1 MQVSYGTLF
10 QTCRGTNSQLM
21 LHRAMGN
28 PAHKAKSL
36 EESRNVD
43 IQYMLAAAEA
53 FTNALAPPL
62 KARGKTFR
70 FVLLS
75 GMLTCRDPHK
85 TLWFMDTTRKMKVW
99 SINLFSI
106 FSLTSM
112 NQGEA
117 ENGLLALHEKVGSN
131 LDLSIMRPGGVVAKN
146 TLLPQSLVACTSSI
160 KLDELAAVMIDEA
173 VAGANGT
180 RTMECDVL
188 RNRGRELL
196 KGSQ

>member
-1 MQVSYGTLF
+1 MI
-10 QTCRGTNSQLM
+10 
-21 LHRAMGN
+21 HRAMGN

-75 GMLTCRDPHK
+75 AMLTCRDPHK
-85 TLWFMDTTRKMKVW
+85 SLWFMETTRKMKVW

-106 FSLTSM
+106 FSLTYVI
-112 NQGEA
+112 QGEA
-117 ENGLLALHEKVGSN
+117 ENGLLALHEKGGSN

-146 TLLPQSLVACTSSI
+146 TLMPKFLVACTSSI

-173 VAGANGT
+173 IAGAKGT

-196 KGSQ
+196 MGSQ

>member
-1 MQVSYGTLF
+1 
-10 QTCRGTNSQLM
+10 
-21 LHRAMGN
+21 
-28 PAHKAKSL
+28 
-36 EESRNVD
+36 
-43 IQYMLAAAEA
+43 
-53 FTNALAPPL
+53 
-62 KARGKTFR
+62 
-70 FVLLS
+70 
-75 GMLTCRDPHK
+75 
-85 TLWFMDTTRKMKVW
+85 
-99 SINLFSI
+99 
-106 FSLTSM
+106 M